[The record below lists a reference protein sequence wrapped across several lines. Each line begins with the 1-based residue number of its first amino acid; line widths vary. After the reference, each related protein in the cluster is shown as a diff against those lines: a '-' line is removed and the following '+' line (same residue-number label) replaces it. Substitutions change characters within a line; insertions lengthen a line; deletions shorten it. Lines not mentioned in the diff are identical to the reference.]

1 MCNGHLPTNSIYTRF
16 LWVIRFLVRNHFYVV
31 LDNQL
36 NIDSTALDDPVRWV
50 GLWEQLLT
58 DVVADPV
65 SKARVMVDI
74 LNEPDSRDLQCAPH
88 LEAPDTL
95 WHASWSASPM
105 SDLRS
110 ASKLVLRCPHSWALA
125 TECVVG
131 NRHLGCACG
140 PRSAALYATR
150 SALCGAPGSLL
161 PPLLPP
167 AQIHALCLSALP
179 GTHAGMLVSQC
190 QGPIKQGNDV
200 SLVAGGRGARRPRQ
214 M

>member
-88 LEAPDTL
+88 LEAHDTL
-95 WHASWSASPM
+95 WHASWSASAM
-105 SDLRS
+105 GDLRS
-110 ASKLVLRCPHSWALA
+110 APNLAWRCPHCWALSIGCLA
-125 TECVVG
+125 SNTC
-131 NRHLGCACG
+131 LGCAC
-140 PRSAALYATR
+140 ATR
-150 SALCGAPGSLL
+150 SAL
-161 PPLLPP
+161 
-167 AQIHALCLSALP
+167 
-179 GTHAGMLVSQC
+179 
-190 QGPIKQGNDV
+190 
-200 SLVAGGRGARRPRQ
+200 
-214 M
+214 

>member
-74 LNEPDSRDLQCAPH
+74 LNEPDSRDLQCAP
-88 LEAPDTL
+88 LPAPPCPL
-95 WHASWSASPM
+95 CWPLPPQLPGQPGAPWLCLGSP
-105 SDLRS
+105 LCW
-110 ASKLVLRCPHSWALA
+110 APPHQSSSGGAP
-125 TECVVG
+125 
-131 NRHLGCACG
+131 LGCARATRAAGCD
-140 PRSAALYATR
+140 PCTLARQRAPQSAPVPTR
-150 SALCGAPGSLL
+150 SAWQSCLDACQRCKEALKHENLCSL
-161 PPLLPP
+161 
-167 AQIHALCLSALP
+167 A
-179 GTHAGMLVSQC
+179 
-190 QGPIKQGNDV
+190 
-200 SLVAGGRGARRPRQ
+200 AGGRGARRPRRT
-214 M
+214 